1 MSTESMYVLGLTAAP
16 VGGATGTNNIRAT
29 QLKSLA
35 VSISEEGGHD
45 LTREGK
51 RFILG
56 VVGAITGIAPIQ
68 TLGAQVAAFGLTNT
82 STTNTM
88 FIDTIGMVLEAGT
101 AGATGN
107 LLQLTHFT
115 APAQVGTY
123 AGLGVVN
130 ANGGTT
136 SSTALA
142 TGASVTITN
151 PAASVWFF
159 AANTVDAASVA
170 IGSLAVGNWDV
181 RGRICI
187 QPGKSLGIH
196 VGGAAGTSPLFA
208 PFMSWT
214 EEASTIG

>member
-1 MSTESMYVLGLTAAP
+1 MANETYTVGLSQDP
-16 VGGATGTNNIRAT
+16 GGGATGTITARMT

-35 VSISEEGGHD
+35 VSVTEGVGQD

-51 RFILG
+51 RFFLCI
-56 VVGAITGIAPIQ
+56 VGAITGIAPIQ

-82 STTNTM
+82 STTKTM
-88 FIDTIGMVLEAGT
+88 FIDEIGMVLESGT

-107 LLQLTHFT
+107 IVQCTHFT

-123 AGLGVVN
+123 AGLTVVN

-151 PAASVWFF
+151 PAASGWFPV
-159 AANTVDAASVA
+159 AETTDAASVA
-170 IGSLAVGNWDV
+170 IASLAIVNRSV
-181 RGRICI
+181 NGRIAI

-196 VGGAAGTSPLFA
+196 VGGAAGTTPLFA
-208 PFMSWT
+208 PYMSWT
-214 EEASTIG
+214 EEASTLG

>member
-1 MSTESMYVLGLTAAP
+1 MANENFLVGLSQAP
-16 VGGATGTNNIRAT
+16 TGGAAGTITGRMT

-35 VSISEEGGHD
+35 VSITEDIGYD

-56 VVGAITGIAPIQ
+56 IVGAITGIAPIQ
-68 TLGAQVAAFGLTNT
+68 TLGAQVAAFGLSNV
-82 STTNTM
+82 STTQTI
-88 FIDTIGMVLEAGT
+88 FVDAIGMVLESGT

-107 LLQLTHFT
+107 QVCCTHFT

-123 AGLGVVN
+123 AGLGIVN

-151 PAASVWFF
+151 PAASVWFPVAGTLDS
-159 AANTVDAASVA
+159 AAVA
-170 IGSLAVGNWDV
+170 IGSLALVNWNV
-181 RGRICI
+181 AGKIAI
-187 QPGKSLGIH
+187 QPGRSLGIH
-196 VGGAAGTSPLFA
+196 VVGATGTTPLFA
-208 PFMSWT
+208 PYLSWT
-214 EEASTIG
+214 EETSTLG